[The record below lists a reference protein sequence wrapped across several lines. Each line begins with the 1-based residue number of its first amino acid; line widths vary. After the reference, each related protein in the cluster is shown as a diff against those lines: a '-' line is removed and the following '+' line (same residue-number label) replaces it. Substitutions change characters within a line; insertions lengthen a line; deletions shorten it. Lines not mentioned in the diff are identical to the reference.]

1 MFRLKIALAPITLVL
16 LLALAL
22 VGCRGMAK
30 RPDVTPEQP
39 TLTVMTYN
47 VYVGA
52 RTDALLASQDLE
64 LLPLGVAEMYNTVLV
79 SDFPGRAA
87 AIARIVKETQPH
99 LIGLQE
105 VSLLRTQTPGD
116 VLHNPQSNAETV
128 ALDFLE
134 VLLGALRA
142 EGLSYTVAGQ
152 VENFDLEMPMVANIE
167 EELVVDVRLTDYD
180 VLLARVDVEIANPVA
195 ANYQLELALPH
206 LGVTVPRGYVAVDA
220 TVEGTTY
227 RVVNTHLESFNPA
240 VRAAQAQELVAS
252 LSTEARP
259 VILLGDF
266 NTQAPSGDVY
276 RFLLDDAGYMD
287 VWQADSEGAGYTC
300 CQAGDLRNAES
311 ALDQRIDLIFTRG
324 VTLRE
329 GAAIR
334 TATVGDRPA
343 DKARAGVWPSDH
355 AGVVA
360 HLPVE

>member
-1 MFRLKIALAPITLVL
+1 
-16 LLALAL
+16 
-22 VGCRGMAK
+22 
-30 RPDVTPEQP
+30 
-39 TLTVMTYN
+39 MTYN

-52 RTDALLASQDLE
+52 RTDALLATQDLE
-64 LLPLGVAEMYNTVLV
+64 QLPLGVAEMYNTVLV

-87 AIARIVKETQPH
+87 AIARIVRETQPH

-105 VSLLRTQTPGD
+105 ISLLRTQTPGD
-116 VLHNPQSNAETV
+116 VLFNRQPNAETV

-152 VENFDLEMPMVANIE
+152 VENFDIEMPMVANIE
-167 EELVVDVRLTDYD
+167 EELVIDVRLTDYD
-180 VLLARVDVEIANPVA
+180 VLLARGDVEIANPVA
-195 ANYQLELALPH
+195 ANYQLELPLPH
-206 LGVTVPRGYVAVDA
+206 LGITVPRGYVAVDA

-227 RVVNTHLESFNPA
+227 RVVNTHLESFIPA
-240 VRAAQAQELVAS
+240 VRAGQAQELVAS
-252 LSTEARP
+252 LSTESRP
-259 VILLGDF
+259 VVLLGDF
-266 NTQAPSGDVY
+266 NTQAPAGEVY
-276 RFLLDDAGYMD
+276 QFLLDDAGYTD
-287 VWQADSEGAGYTC
+287 VWQADSAGAGYTC

-324 VTLRE
+324 VSLRE

-334 TATVGDRPA
+334 TVTVGDRPA

-360 HLPVE
+360 YLPVE

>member
-1 MFRLKIALAPITLVL
+1 MFRLKTAFVPITLVL

-22 VGCRGMAK
+22 AGCRGMAK

-39 TLTVMTYN
+39 TPLSVMTYN

-64 LLPLGVAEMYNTVLV
+64 QLPLGVAEMYNTVLV

-105 VSLLRTQTPGD
+105 ISLLRTQTPGD
-116 VLHNPQSNAETV
+116 VLFNRQPNAETV

-134 VLLGALRA
+134 VLLGALWA

-152 VENFDLEMPMVANIE
+152 VENFDLEMPMAIVE

-180 VLLARVDVEIANPVA
+180 VLLARGDVEIANPVA
-195 ANYQLELALPH
+195 VNYQLELPLPH
-206 LGVTVPRGYVAVDA
+206 LGITVPRGYVAVDA

-227 RVVNTHLESFNPA
+227 RVVNTHLESFIPA
-240 VRAAQAQELVAS
+240 VRAGQAQELVAS
-252 LSTEARP
+252 LSAEARP
-259 VILLGDF
+259 VVLLGDF
-266 NTQAPSGDVY
+266 NTQAPAGDVY
-276 RFLLDDAGYMD
+276 QFLLDAAGYTD

-324 VTLRE
+324 VSLRE
-329 GAAIR
+329 GVAIR
-334 TATVGDRPA
+334 TVTVGDRAA
-343 DKARAGVWPSDH
+343 DQARAGVWPSDH

-360 HLPVE
+360 YLPVE